1 MARRCEM
8 LRMAAKRTK
17 KSSPN
22 KTVNKSK
29 FVRSLPRAMP
39 AKEVVAKA
47 KAAGITLTDKY
58 VSTIRY
64 NAKVSARKKGGTK
77 SLAAAPVEGALP
89 VKRGPGRPRKS
100 PPNGAFNGRTAS
112 SGGLEAAIEA
122 IVERRVAE
130 ILKGKLGS
138 LFG

>member
-1 MARRCEM
+1 M
-8 LRMAAKRTK
+8 LNASMAAKRIK
-17 KSSPN
+17 KASPN

-47 KAAGITLTDKY
+47 KAAGIVITDKY

-64 NAKVSARKKGGTK
+64 NAKVSARKKAGPK
-77 SLAAAPVEGALP
+77 SVASAPVEGAPP

-100 PPNGAFNGRTAS
+100 PPNGATNGRAMT